1 MKGDH
6 NLTMCTSAAHVLKIG
21 CNETDTTY
29 LNEKILRFWD
39 LDEIGIA
46 NKELSV
52 YEKFK
57 NNITLQEGRYS
68 VRLPI
73 KEYHP
78 VLPDNYDLS
87 LKRLHSLKMRLEKDE
102 MLLRSN
108 FLGSN

>member
-1 MKGDH
+1 
-6 NLTMCTSAAHVLKIG
+6 MCTSAAHVLKIG
-21 CNETDTTY
+21 CNETETTN
-29 LNEKILRFWD
+29 LNDKVLRFWN

-52 YEKFK
+52 HEKFK

-73 KEYHP
+73 KEYYP

-102 MLLRSN
+102 MLLQKYVQI
-108 FLGSN
+108 F

>member
-1 MKGDH
+1 MND
-6 NLTMCTSAAHVLKIG
+6 KIH
-21 CNETDTTY
+21 
-29 LNEKILRFWD
+29 RFWD

-52 YEKFK
+52 YKKFK

-78 VLPDNYDLS
+78 VLSDNYDLS
-87 LKRLHSLKMRLEKDE
+87 LKKLHSLKMRLAKDE
-102 MLLRSN
+102 M
-108 FLGSN
+108 FLQK

>member
-1 MKGDH
+1 MNDK
-6 NLTMCTSAAHVLKIG
+6 V
-21 CNETDTTY
+21 
-29 LNEKILRFWD
+29 LRFWN

-52 YEKFK
+52 HEKFK

-78 VLPDNYDLS
+78 VLSDNYDLS
-87 LKRLHSLKMRLEKDE
+87 LKRLHSLKMRLAKDE
-102 MLLRSN
+102 MLLQK
-108 FLGSN
+108 